1 MLRVRPIHHGA
12 SGAVVKYLTEYLTE
26 AIGEPAGRWTGRQ
39 APALGLAA
47 EVDAAHLQ
55 AILDGIH
62 PLAGVTL
69 GSPFTTRERANGKKI
84 SSVIG
89 FDATFSAPKTL
100 SIMWALSGDD
110 GFAECHDTAV
120 QAALDAMEQRA
131 ATTRVRSNGS
141 RMFLDTEGIA
151 AAVFRQSTSRADDPQ
166 LHSHVV
172 ISSKVQTPDGRW
184 RALDAR
190 QLMDQQSTFGRIY
203 QATLRAEV
211 TNRYGLAWTN
221 IVKGQ
226 AEIDGVPTE
235 LIDLFSKRA
244 AKIDAE
250 LARRLDDYRKKH
262 GHDAPLDTRSAIE
275 REVAADTRDAKSGIG
290 PDDLRTQWATEAAS
304 IGIDY
309 QRLVKLVSNAVR
321 SRAETPG
328 LPSVDDLVAAIA
340 EHRSTWQ
347 HLDVIRHLTDN
358 TTAPRNVTGHQ
369 WADAISRLTDQAIE
383 ASINIDAPTDSPLR
397 RTSDRRSVWADPTTT
412 HATSEHVLIQEERI
426 ATWAIDAQSTPS
438 QPSATV
444 EAGSLDTGQ
453 HEAAATIA
461 GHDRLVLVVGPAGA
475 GKTTMLHAATID
487 LNQQQRP
494 VLGFA
499 PTAKAARVLETETG
513 MRSDTV
519 AKLLYDLRHRPAGFE
534 PPAAGTTIVIDEAG
548 MLNTADLHQ
557 LINHTDAFG
566 WRLALVGDP
575 HQLHA
580 VGRGGM
586 FDELCATGLT
596 IELDQLHR
604 FTHNWEAAATLQL
617 RRGDPSVLNT
627 YVEHGAI
634 IAGTF
639 DNHLAGVVNEWRW
652 HQTMGT
658 TLAVTTTRNDDV
670 HTINN
675 AIQADRLERRDLD
688 GVKTAPLSI
697 GVGYPGDVVTT
708 RRNDRRLIIS
718 TGDTVRN
725 RDRWTI
731 STISPDGAL
740 VVTSLDGDHTV
751 TLPADYVTAHVHLGY
766 AATEHGAQGETA
778 DASLTIVTDV
788 TTNRGLYVGATR
800 GRNTNLI
807 LTVAD
812 DRDHAIERLTNV
824 ITNDRTDL
832 PATVQRRHLLNE
844 QKQQRPVRIPRC
856 EIPNWFDDARAGA
869 LRDAQRLRRSADDR
883 TAERAEYS
891 RSVAE
896 AKRSLPGARAAHAR
910 FALLL
915 REAKDVAYAAQKAVW
930 SAEGDLRQTGRLGRR
945 TARLRVEQSSSAL
958 EMATDHLDQIRDQAQ
973 PTQDHLTHLEDL
985 VHDADGYASTQAILD
1000 EWYDLGSQADFA
1012 EEHLEALDT
1021 WRRWADGLP
1030 VTEVERSAAVG
1041 TLRSAATNWAD
1052 DLASSMASGSP
1063 SIQEGIAAPAPAAV
1077 RPGLKIDI

>member
-1 MLRVRPIHHGA
+1 MLRARPIHHGA

-26 AIGEPAGRWTGRQ
+26 AIGEPAGRWVGRQ

-62 PLAGVTL
+62 PLTGVTL

-110 GFAECHDTAV
+110 GFAECHDIAV
-120 QAALDAMEQRA
+120 QAAVDAIESRA

-141 RMFLDTEGIA
+141 RMFLDSEGIT

-172 ISSKVQTPDGRW
+172 ISSKVQTSDGRW

-190 QLMDQQSTFGRIY
+190 QLMAHQSTFGRVY
-203 QATLRAEV
+203 QSTLRAEV
-211 TNRYGLAWTN
+211 TNRYGLAWTT
-221 IVKGQ
+221 VEQGQ
-226 AEIDGVPTE
+226 AEIAGVPIE
-235 LIDLFSKRA
+235 LIELFSKRA
-244 AKIDAE
+244 AEIDAE
-250 LARRLDDYRKKH
+250 VARRLDEYRHKH
-262 GHDAPLDTRSAIE
+262 GHDAPLDIRSAIE

-290 PDDLRTQWATEAAS
+290 PDDLRTRWANEAAS
-304 IGIDY
+304 FGIDD
-309 QRLVKLVSNAVR
+309 QRLVALGSNAVR
-321 SRAETPG
+321 SHPATPG
-328 LPSVDDLVAAIA
+328 LPNVEDLVAAIA
-340 EHRSTWQ
+340 ERRSTWQ

-358 TTAPRNVTGHQ
+358 TTAPRDVSGRQ
-369 WADAISRLTDQAIE
+369 WADAIGRLADQAIE

-397 RTSDRRSVWADPTTT
+397 RASDQRSAWADPTTT

-426 ATWAIDAQSTPS
+426 ATWAIDAQATPS
-438 QPSATV
+438 RPSATV

-453 HEAAATIA
+453 HEAAANIA
-461 GHDRLVLVVGPAGA
+461 GHDGLVLVVGPAGA

-487 LNQQQRP
+487 LDQQQRP

-557 LINHTDAFG
+557 LINHTDNLG

-604 FTHNWEAAATLQL
+604 FTHDWEAAATLRL

-627 YVEHGAI
+627 YAEHGAI

-639 DNHLAGVVNEWRW
+639 DDHLAGVVNEWRW

-658 TLAVTTTRNDDV
+658 ALAITTTRNDDV

-675 AIQADRLERRDLD
+675 AIQADRLQRNDLD
-688 GVKTAPLSI
+688 TTTTAPLSI
-697 GVGYPGDVVTT
+697 GIGYPGDVITT
-708 RRNDRRLIIS
+708 RRNDRRLI
-718 TGDTVRN
+718 TTNGDTVRN

-731 STISPDGAL
+731 NAIHPNGAL
-740 VVTSLDGDHTV
+740 GVTSLDSDRTV
-751 TLPADYVTAHVHLGY
+751 TLPADYVTEHVHLGY

-778 DASLTIVTDV
+778 DASLTIVTDA

-812 DRDHAIERLTNV
+812 DRDHAIERLTHV

-844 QKQQRPVRIPRC
+844 QEHQRPPRTSRC
-856 EIPNWFDDARAGA
+856 EIPDWFDDIRAKA
-869 LRDAQRLRRSADDR
+869 LRDAQMLRRFADVR
-883 TAERAEYS
+883 TEERAEYS

-896 AKRSLPGARAAHAR
+896 AKLSLPGARAAHAP
-910 FALLL
+910 FALRL
-915 REAKDVAYAAQKAVW
+915 RGAEDVAYAAQKAAW
-930 SAEGDLRQTGRLGRR
+930 SAEGDLRQSGRLGRR
-945 TARLRVEQSSSAL
+945 AARVRVEQSVSAL
-958 EMATDHLDQIRDQAQ
+958 ETATGRLDRTREQAQ
-973 PTQDHLTHLEDL
+973 PTRDHLTHLEDL
-985 VHDADGYASTQAILD
+985 VHDAGGYASTQAILD
-1000 EWYDLGSQADFA
+1000 EWYDLDSRA
-1012 EEHLEALDT
+1012 ELAETYVKALDA
-1021 WRRWADGLP
+1021 WRNWADGDRASEADARLISETAP
-1030 VTEVERSAAVG
+1030 FANPLVAEVFAAALTEWNLSDMSEIRLDVPTNSMSIER
-1041 TLRSAATNWAD
+1041 
-1052 DLASSMASGSP
+1052 
-1063 SIQEGIAAPAPAAV
+1063 
-1077 RPGLKIDI
+1077 

>member
-26 AIGEPAGRWTGRQ
+26 AIGEPAGQWAGHQ
-39 APALGLAA
+39 APALGLPA

-55 AILDGIH
+55 AILDGTH
-62 PLAGVTL
+62 PLTGVTL
-69 GSPFTTRERANGKKI
+69 GAPFTTRERANGKKV

-100 SIMWALSGDD
+100 SIMWALSDDD
-110 GFAECHDTAV
+110 GFAECHDIAV
-120 QAALDAMEQRA
+120 QAAIGAIEQRA

-141 RMFLDTEGIA
+141 RMFLDTEGIT

-172 ISSKVQTPDGRW
+172 ISSKVQTSDGRW

-190 QLMDQQSTFGRIY
+190 QLMDQQSTFGRVY
-203 QATLRAEV
+203 QAALRAEV
-211 TNRYGLAWTN
+211 TNRYGLVWTDV
-221 IVKGQ
+221 VKGQ
-226 AEIDGVPTE
+226 AEIAGVPIE
-235 LIDLFSKRA
+235 LIELFSKRA
-244 AKIDAE
+244 EEIDAE
-250 LARRLDDYRKKH
+250 LARRLAEYRKKN
-262 GHDAPLDTRSAIE
+262 GHDAPLDKRSAIE
-275 REVAADTRDAKSGIG
+275 REVAADTRAAKTGIS
-290 PDDLRTQWATEAAS
+290 PEDLRSRWAAEAAS

-309 QRLVKLVSNAVR
+309 QQLVSLVSNAVR
-321 SRAETPG
+321 AHHETTG
-328 LPSVDDLVAAIA
+328 LPSVDDLLAAIA

-347 HLDVIRHLTDN
+347 HLDVIRHLTD
-358 TTAPRNVTGHQ
+358 TITAPRSIGGRQ
-369 WADAISRLTDQAIE
+369 WADAIGQLADQAIE

-397 RTSDRRSVWADPTTT
+397 RTGDGRSVWSDPTTT
-412 HATSEHVLIQEERI
+412 HATSEHVLIQEEHI
-426 ATWAIDAQSTPS
+426 ATWAIDAQATPS
-438 QPSATV
+438 KPSTTV

-453 HEAAATIA
+453 HEAASAIA

-487 LNQQQRP
+487 LERQQRP
-494 VLGFA
+494 VFGFA

-519 AKLLYDLRHRPAGFE
+519 AKLLYDLRHRPAAFE
-534 PPAAGTTIVIDEAG
+534 PPATGTTIVIDEAG

-557 LINHTDAFG
+557 LINHTDTHD

-617 RRGDPSVLNT
+617 RKGDPSVLNT
-627 YVEHGAI
+627 YAEHKAI

-639 DNHLAGVVNEWRW
+639 DEHLAGVVNEWRW
-652 HQTMGT
+652 HQTMNT
-658 TLAVTTTRNDDV
+658 TLAITTTRNDDV

-675 AIQADRLERRDLD
+675 AIQADRLQRNDLD
-688 GVKTAPLSI
+688 AAAAAPLSI
-697 GVGYPGDVVTT
+697 GVGYSGDVITT
-708 RRNDRRLIIS
+708 RRNDRRLITS

-731 STISPDGAL
+731 NTIHSDGVLEVA
-740 VVTSLDGDHTV
+740 SLDGERTV
-751 TLPADYVTAHVHLGY
+751 TLPADYVTEHVHLGY

-778 DASLTIVTDV
+778 DASLTIVTDA

-812 DRDHAIERLTNV
+812 DRDHALQRLTHI

-832 PATVQRRHLLNE
+832 PATVQRRHLLND
-844 QKQQRPVRIPRC
+844 QKQLRPPRTPRC
-856 EIPNWFDDARAGA
+856 EIPDWFDDVHAEARTEAHKLRSQAESKKDARAQRESA
-869 LRDAQRLRRSADDR
+869 ATEAQSRLPAAEAAHEPFARDVAASKQRV
-883 TAERAEYS
+883 TAAEN
-891 RSVAE
+891 
-896 AKRSLPGARAAHAR
+896 AKRSAWW
-910 FALLL
+910 ALE
-915 REAKDVAYAAQKAVW
+915 R
-930 SAEGDLRQTGRLGRR
+930 SGRLGRR
-945 TARLRVEQSSSAL
+945 SAAKRLKEMAATLAIANDQLDETVEQA
-958 EMATDHLDQIRDQAQ
+958 R
-973 PTQDHLTHLEDL
+973 PTQDRIDNLNRTVDDYRDRESTHHTLNGWYNYDGQAARAEDRL
-985 VHDADGYASTQAILD
+985 AAI
-1000 EWYDLGSQADFA
+1000 
-1012 EEHLEALDT
+1012 EA
-1021 WRRWADGLP
+1021 WRRWADGQDIGQSDLGHLSQAIP
-1030 VTEVERSAAVG
+1030 FANSQLAALLHGSLEAYTSIEPTQVERQ
-1041 TLRSAATNWAD
+1041 RSGPELPA
-1052 DLASSMASGSP
+1052 
-1063 SIQEGIAAPAPAAV
+1063 GI
-1077 RPGLKIDI
+1077 